1 MVQIENKTERLV
13 LLSLNS
19 GTALHLAPGT
29 TSEQLPEAEVDNN
42 PKVQKL
48 REQRIIAVHA
58 EGAARAGEALP
69 ADGADEA
76 VVAQPATGDAA
87 GDDAPARPRRKQSDP
102 ARP

>member
-1 MVQIENKTERLV
+1 MVQIENKTERPV

-29 TSEQLPEAEVDNN
+29 TSEELPEAEVDNN

-48 REQRIIAVHA
+48 REQRIVAVHTA
-58 EGAARAGEALP
+58 GAAEVTE
-69 ADGADEA
+69 EA
-76 VVAQPATGDAA
+76 VVAQPATGDET
-87 GDDAPARPRRKQSDP
+87 GDDAPARPRRKPSDP